1 VWVASPCDHEVQII
15 WYQSLAPLIRL
26 YSSEIFH
33 FLLFPQ
39 KKKASVQFLLLLDF
53 AAYQKKNCYFIWF
66 LSEIYQLHKKKK
78 EIVQKDIYWFLP
90 QKTK

>member
-66 LSEIYQLHKKKK
+66 LSEIYQLHKKKRNRSK
-78 EIVQKDIYWFLP
+78 RHLLVSAAEN
-90 QKTK
+90 